1 MSSLSQRSNASSTT
15 LPFILDETTRIGNG
29 CKPNPNKMPGH
40 KSSFTVTVKVFRI
53 GAMLV
58 LLVFPLIRNFQS
70 LLLLHQLQD
79 DDNKEGLMNLP
90 MLESS
95 SRLGGKN
102 DIAIA
107 AFIHHNEYVSSE
119 EITQE
124 DQKQDGLHIAKT
136 AAVHIHHNITDK
148 NVSTEDRM
156 EEQKTD
162 GPSCKCVACEEDE
175 VCGGLWVGNRYPGMI
190 SDEEAMNRKLHIVVS
205 HCKTSVSWIPRY
217 IEKFTNVA
225 SIHVISKCGHTVEG
239 VPENTTTLVVRN
251 VGRNDHAFAYYITS
265 ILPNL
270 ASPNDDSTV
279 MFLKDT
285 VEDPIHQGNHFIRS
299 DFKSLVRVSSSVNG
313 FACGLH
319 TDGPISA
326 YHDAS
331 SLFQF
336 TMGSYNRTGVYKKY
350 ADDIPFES
358 SYNNLGEFYNSLNA
372 TSSSPQI
379 VQACYGGIFA
389 ASTANVFKQDMKV
402 WKALEKSLERGDN
415 IQEGHYTERLWGILL
430 ATPLESFQV
439 EALREHSSGVRGY
452 PHNGQLSN
460 GLWRRKNKKRRV
472 GRYGRRKGNTRVS
485 TSGNRKPIF

>member
-1 MSSLSQRSNASSTT
+1 
-15 LPFILDETTRIGNG
+15 
-29 CKPNPNKMPGH
+29 MPGH
-40 KSSFTVTVKVFRI
+40 KSSFTVKVFKI

-58 LLVFPLIRNFQS
+58 LLVFPLLQNFRS
-70 LLLLHQLQD
+70 LLILHQLQD

-102 DIAIA
+102 DIANKVA
-107 AFIHHNEYVSSE
+107 AIIHHDEDVSSE
-119 EITQE
+119 EIIQE
-124 DQKQDGLHIAKT
+124 DQKQDGLHIAAKT

-148 NVSTEDRM
+148 NVSTEDKL
-156 EEQKTD
+156 EEQRTD
-162 GPSCKCVACEEDE
+162 GPSCKCVFCDEDE

-225 SIHVISKCGHTVEG
+225 SIHVISKCGHEVEG
-239 VPENTTTLVVRN
+239 APMGATTVVLPN
-251 VGRNDHAFAYYITS
+251 VGRCDHTYAYFITT
-265 ILPNL
+265 ILPTL
-270 ASPNDDSTV
+270 ATSKDDNSIV
-279 MFLKDT
+279 VFLKDT
-285 VEDPIHQGNHFIRS
+285 VEDPVHQGAHFIRS
-299 DFKSLVRVSSSVNG
+299 DFNSLVRVSSSVNG

-358 SYNNLGEFYNSLNA
+358 PSYNNLGEFYNSLNA
-372 TSSSPQI
+372 TTSSPQI

-389 ASTANVFKQDMKV
+389 ASTANIFKQDMKV

-415 IQEGHYTERLWGILL
+415 IQEGHYTERLWGVLL

-439 EALREHSSGVRGY
+439 EALRQHSSGVRGS

-460 GLWRRKNKKRRV
+460 GQLSNRLRRRKKRRV
-472 GRYGRRKGNTRVS
+472 GRHGRRKGNTSVS
-485 TSGNRKPIF
+485 TSGKPMY